1 MEQQWMGRYREF
13 VAQLVRHSNVCARIL
28 HKTQEVCPDIQL
40 SAQQW
45 QTLEYII
52 EYEDDMLNMSKYA
65 ERLGMPQSSFSKC
78 IKKLVDIGLI
88 DKYKTNQNKK
98 EIIVRASKKGRE
110 VYTLHSKNLNH
121 NIFNKMFEILSPL
134 NDQDMKLV
142 ADAIKALNDS
152 LYSTVKVES
161 SDTLIKVE

>member
-1 MEQQWMGRYREF
+1 M
-13 VAQLVRHSNVCARIL
+13 S
-28 HKTQEVCPDIQL
+28 DIQVPN
-40 SAQQW
+40 SGRR
-45 QTLEYII
+45 EYII

-65 ERLGMPQSSFSKC
+65 ERLGMPLSSFSKC

-88 DKYKTNQNKK
+88 EKYKTNQNKK

-161 SDTLIKVE
+161 SDTLIRLNKTKASCQQVVHSPVSSQTQRH